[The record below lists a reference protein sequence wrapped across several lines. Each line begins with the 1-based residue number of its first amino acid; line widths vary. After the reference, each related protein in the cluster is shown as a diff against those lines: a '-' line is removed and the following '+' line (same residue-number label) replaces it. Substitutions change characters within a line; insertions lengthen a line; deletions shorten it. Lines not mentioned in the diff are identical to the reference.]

1 MPYAASRHSTGA
13 YRYLPAIAPYSSGV
27 AAEPGHEIIGL
38 RFDSPPPVVDGFARL
53 DEECAERGLP
63 PSALVGVE
71 LRSPAP
77 FAFGAFDEFN
87 ETYQQLLAERDLLE
101 DGVNP
106 IARTNVV
113 PVRSAPGEP
122 VLLSAFLVRRSAGA
136 GGVDFVV
143 AGGGEIDGLDP
154 DAIVARGDV
163 SEAGLTKKADHVVDE
178 MRARLAG
185 LGKDAESPTLVDVYT
200 AHEIPGLE
208 EMLLDRLPA
217 VGRHGFVRWLTR
229 PPVVEVEF
237 EMDLRRVSG
246 WHAL

>member
-1 MPYAASRHSTGA
+1 MPYAASLHSTGT

-27 AAEPGHEIIGL
+27 AAEPGYEIIGL
-38 RFDSPPPVVDGFARL
+38 RFDSPPSVVEGFARL
-53 DEECAERGLP
+53 DEECAGRGLP
-63 PSALVGVE
+63 SSALGFE

-87 ETYQQLLAERDLLE
+87 ETYRQLLAERGLLE
-101 DGVNP
+101 NGVNP

-122 VLLSAFLVRRSAGA
+122 VLLSAFLVQEAA
-136 GGVDFVV
+136 DDGGIDFVV

-154 DAIVARGDV
+154 EAIVARGDI
-163 SEAGLTKKADHVVDE
+163 SEAGLTKKAGYVIDE

-200 AHEIPGLE
+200 AHEIPGLD
-208 EMLLDRLPA
+208 EMLLGRLPA

-246 WHAL
+246 WRAL